1 MDQNWST
8 SDDKKHVIYTISFAV
23 CKNGGISIF
32 GKAKGEHDVFY
43 TSGFWGTLLLVP
55 VSTDWTDKKQ
65 VIEWFKQRWVKGKG
79 PNPQIECI

>member
-43 TSGFWGTLLLVP
+43 TSGF
-55 VSTDWTDKKQ
+55 
-65 VIEWFKQRWVKGKG
+65 
-79 PNPQIECI
+79 